1 MTTNTDTEQE
11 RAELLPCPFCGGEAF
26 MEEHPPHK
34 HSDWLV
40 KMGMPE
46 YSAGSFT
53 IECVACECGMIHESR
68 DGVVA
73 AWNRRAALQ
82 SQDREDAER
91 YRWLRDGGND
101 DIGVVMGFDCIDD
114 GSTSVAPTYREG
126 LDGEHLD
133 AAIDH
138 ARRVEG
144 EAK

>member
-1 MTTNTDTEQE
+1 MTNKTDTEQE

-82 SQDREDAER
+82 SQDDPLQPAANWLFKAIAECKVADI
-91 YRWLRDGGND
+91 RWALR
-101 DIGVVMGFDCIDD
+101 IGHNRAQRLF
-114 GSTSVAPTYREG
+114 
-126 LDGEHLD
+126 
-133 AAIDH
+133 DH

-144 EAK
+144 GSHEPI